1 MSEMKNAV
9 GAGTG
14 RSGDDLC
21 AGNSVRE
28 FKIWADVLNYGKKI
42 LKNAGIVEAD
52 LDAWYLFEQSFGIS
66 RAQYFLCARENIV
79 GSTAQKMTAQE
90 QTGNSLESKNALD
103 CVELWLKEKL
113 SAYENALKKRVA
125 RIPLQQI
132 IGQQEFM
139 GLSFFVNEHVLI
151 PRQDTETLVE
161 LVLQEQKDKDISILD
176 MCTGS
181 GCIAVSLKKLG
192 GYAHVEGADISEE
205 SLKVAKRNSE
215 EILENNDVNNDAV
228 SSRTEQIQNCT
239 NLTNNQNKQNNSAK
253 RKISEASKL
262 SQAGV
267 TFRHSDMF
275 SNFPETEQFDV
286 IVSNP
291 PYIPSAVIEELEPEV
306 RDHEP
311 RGALDGTADG
321 LYFYRILAEEC
332 AKHLTPGGHVYFE
345 TGYDQGAAVK
355 ELLDIHGFKDTRVIQ
370 DLAGKDRVVC
380 GAWQTAGR
388 MRRFYRC
395 LTVWMTCYGITKS

>member
-1 MSEMKNAV
+1 MSEMKSAV
-9 GAGTG
+9 GAGTN

-21 AGNSVRE
+21 VENSMRE

-42 LKNAGIVEAD
+42 LKNAGIAEAD
-52 LDAWYLFEQSFGIS
+52 LDAWYLFGQIFGIS
-66 RAQYFLCARENIV
+66 RAQYFLCARENIA
-79 GSTAQKMTAQE
+79 GSTAQKMAAQE
-90 QTGNSLESKNALD
+90 QNGNSLESKNTLN
-103 CVELWLKEKL
+103 CVELWLKEKM
-113 SAYENALKKRVA
+113 SAYENTLENRAS

-132 IGQQEFM
+132 LGQQEFM
-139 GLSFFVNEHVLI
+139 GLTFFVNEHVLI

-161 LVLQEQKDKDISILD
+161 LVLNEQKDKNVSILD

-192 GYAHVEGADISEE
+192 GYACVEGADISEE
-205 SLKVAKRNSE
+205 ALKVAKRNSE
-215 EILENNDVNNDAV
+215 EILENSDVNNDAV

-239 NLTNNQNKQNNSAK
+239 NLTNNQNKQDNSED
-253 RKISEASKL
+253 RMVSEVRTVP
-262 SQAGV
+262 QTGV

-275 SNFPETEQFDV
+275 SAFPETERFNV

-345 TGYDQGAAVK
+345 IGYDQGAAVK

-370 DLAGKDRVVC
+370 DLTGKDRVVC
-380 GAWQTAGR
+380 GAWQTAG
-388 MRRFYRC
+388 
-395 LTVWMTCYGITKS
+395 V

>member
-1 MSEMKNAV
+1 MNEMKGAV

-14 RSGDDLC
+14 RPGDDLC
-21 AGNSVRE
+21 VENSVRE

-52 LDAWYLFEQSFGIS
+52 LDAWYLFEQIFGIS
-66 RAQYFLCARENIV
+66 RAQYFLCARENIA
-79 GSTAQKMTAQE
+79 GSTAQKIAVQE
-90 QTGNSLESKNALD
+90 QHGDLLESGNALE
-103 CVELWLKEKL
+103 CAELWLKEKL
-113 SAYENALKKRVA
+113 SAYENALKKRAA

-228 SSRTEQIQNCT
+228 NSRTEQIQNCT
-239 NLTNNQNKQNNSAK
+239 NLTNNQNKQDNSEE
-253 RKISEASKL
+253 RMVSEVRRV
-262 SQAGV
+262 SQTGV
-267 TFRHSDMF
+267 TFRRSDMF
-275 SNFPETEQFDV
+275 SSFRGTEQFDV

-345 TGYDQGAAVK
+345 IGYDQGAAVK

-370 DLAGKDRVVC
+370 DLTGKDRVVC
-380 GAWQTAGR
+380 GAWQTAG
-388 MRRFYRC
+388 
-395 LTVWMTCYGITKS
+395 V

>member
-1 MSEMKNAV
+1 MSKMKSAV
-9 GAGTG
+9 GAGMD

-21 AGNSVRE
+21 VENSVRE

-52 LDAWYLFEQSFGIS
+52 LDAWYLFEQIFGIS
-66 RAQYFLCARENIV
+66 RAQYFMCARENIA

-113 SAYENALKKRVA
+113 SAYENTLEKRA
-125 RIPLQQI
+125 SRIPLQQI
-132 IGQQEFM
+132 LGQQEFM
-139 GLSFFVNEHVLI
+139 GLTFFVNEHVLI

-161 LVLQEQKDKDISILD
+161 LVLNEQKDKNVSILD

-192 GYAHVEGADISEE
+192 GYASVEGADISEE
-205 SLKVAKRNSE
+205 ALKVAKRNSE

-228 SSRTEQIQNCT
+228 NSRTEQIQNCT
-239 NLTNNQNKQNNSAK
+239 NLTNNQNKQDNSEE
-253 RKISEASKL
+253 RMVSEVRRV
-262 SQAGV
+262 SQTGV

-275 SNFPETEQFDV
+275 SSFRETEQFNV

-321 LYFYRILAEEC
+321 LCFYRILAEEC

-345 TGYDQGAAVK
+345 IGYDQGAAVK

-370 DLAGKDRVVC
+370 DLTGKDRVVC
-380 GAWQTAGR
+380 GTWQTAG
-388 MRRFYRC
+388 
-395 LTVWMTCYGITKS
+395 V

>member
-42 LKNAGIVEAD
+42 LKNAGIAEAD
-52 LDAWYLFEQSFGIS
+52 LDAWYLFEQIFGIS
-66 RAQYFLCARENIV
+66 RAQYFLCARENIA
-79 GSTAQKMTAQE
+79 GSTAQKIAVQE
-90 QTGNSLESKNALD
+90 QHGDLLESGNALE
-103 CVELWLKEKL
+103 CAELWLEEKL
-113 SAYENALKKRVA
+113 SAYENALKKRAA

-239 NLTNNQNKQNNSAK
+239 NLTNNQNKQDNSEE
-253 RKISEASKL
+253 RMVSEASKL

-345 TGYDQGAAVK
+345 IGYDQGMAVK
-355 ELLDIHGFKDTRVIQ
+355 ELLDNHGFKDTRVIQ

-380 GAWQTAGR
+380 GAWQTAG
-388 MRRFYRC
+388 
-395 LTVWMTCYGITKS
+395 V

>member
-205 SLKVAKRNSE
+205 ALKVAKRNSE

-332 AKHLTPGGHVYFE
+332 AKHLTPGGYVYFE
-345 TGYDQGAAVK
+345 IGYDQGAAVK

-370 DLAGKDRVVC
+370 DLTGKDRVVC
-380 GAWQTAGR
+380 GAWQTAG
-388 MRRFYRC
+388 
-395 LTVWMTCYGITKS
+395 V

>member
-1 MSEMKNAV
+1 MNEMKGAV

-14 RSGDDLC
+14 RPGDDLC
-21 AGNSVRE
+21 VENSVRE

-52 LDAWYLFEQSFGIS
+52 LDAWYLFEQIFGIS

-79 GSTAQKMTAQE
+79 GSTAQKIAVQE
-90 QTGNSLESKNALD
+90 QHGDLLESGNALE
-103 CVELWLKEKL
+103 CAELWLKEKL
-113 SAYENALKKRVA
+113 SAYEHALKKRAA

-228 SSRTEQIQNCT
+228 NSRTEQIQNCT
-239 NLTNNQNKQNNSAK
+239 NLTNNQNKQDNSEE
-253 RKISEASKL
+253 RMVSEVRRV
-262 SQAGV
+262 SQTGV
-267 TFRHSDMF
+267 TFRRSDMF
-275 SNFPETEQFDV
+275 SSFRGTEQFNV

-345 TGYDQGAAVK
+345 IGYDQGAAVK
-355 ELLDIHGFKDTRVIQ
+355 ELLDNRGFKDTRVIQ

-380 GAWQTAGR
+380 GAWQTAG
-388 MRRFYRC
+388 
-395 LTVWMTCYGITKS
+395 V

>member
-28 FKIWADVLNYGKKI
+28 FRIWADVLNYGKKI

-79 GSTAQKMTAQE
+79 GSTAQKIAVQE
-90 QTGNSLESKNALD
+90 QHGDLLESGNALE
-103 CVELWLKEKL
+103 CAELWLKEKL
-113 SAYENALKKRVA
+113 SAYENALKKRAA

-205 SLKVAKRNSE
+205 ALKVAKRNSE

-275 SNFPETEQFDV
+275 SAFPETEPFDV

-345 TGYDQGAAVK
+345 IGYDQGMAVK
-355 ELLDIHGFKDTRVIQ
+355 ELLDNHGFKDTRVIQ

-380 GAWQTAGR
+380 GAWQTAG
-388 MRRFYRC
+388 
-395 LTVWMTCYGITKS
+395 V

>member
-21 AGNSVRE
+21 VGNSVHE

-228 SSRTEQIQNCT
+228 NSRTEQIQNCT
-239 NLTNNQNKQNNSAK
+239 NLTNNQNKQDNSEE
-253 RKISEASKL
+253 RMVSEASKL

-345 TGYDQGAAVK
+345 IGYDQGAAVK

-380 GAWQTAGR
+380 GAWQTAG
-388 MRRFYRC
+388 
-395 LTVWMTCYGITKS
+395 V

>member
-1 MSEMKNAV
+1 MNEMKGAV
-9 GAGTG
+9 GARTG
-14 RSGDDLC
+14 RPGDDLC
-21 AGNSVRE
+21 VENSVRE

-52 LDAWYLFEQSFGIS
+52 LDAWYLFGQIFGIS
-66 RAQYFLCARENIV
+66 RAQYFLCARENIA
-79 GSTAQKMTAQE
+79 GSTAQKMAAQE

-113 SAYENALKKRVA
+113 SAYENTLEKRA
-125 RIPLQQI
+125 SRIPLQQI
-132 IGQQEFM
+132 LGQQEFM
-139 GLSFFVNEHVLI
+139 GLTFFVNEHVLI

-161 LVLQEQKDKDISILD
+161 LVLNEQKDKNISILD

-192 GYAHVEGADISEE
+192 GYACVEGADISEE
-205 SLKVAKRNSE
+205 ALKVAKRNSE
-215 EILENNDVNNDAV
+215 EILENSDVNNDAV

-239 NLTNNQNKQNNSAK
+239 NLTNNQNKQDNSEE
-253 RKISEASKL
+253 RMVSEVRRG
-262 SQAGV
+262 SQTGV

-275 SNFPETEQFDV
+275 SSFRETEQFNV

-345 TGYDQGAAVK
+345 IGYDQGAAVK

-370 DLAGKDRVVC
+370 DLTGKDRVVC
-380 GAWQTAGR
+380 GTWQTAG
-388 MRRFYRC
+388 
-395 LTVWMTCYGITKS
+395 V

>member
-1 MSEMKNAV
+1 MSEMKSAV
-9 GAGTG
+9 GAGMD

-21 AGNSVRE
+21 VENSVRE

-380 GAWQTAGR
+380 GAWQTAG
-388 MRRFYRC
+388 
-395 LTVWMTCYGITKS
+395 V

>member
-79 GSTAQKMTAQE
+79 GSTAQKIAVQE
-90 QTGNSLESKNALD
+90 QHGDLLESGNALE
-103 CVELWLKEKL
+103 CAELWLKEKL
-113 SAYENALKKRVA
+113 SAYENALKKRAA

-192 GYAHVEGADISEE
+192 GYAHVEGAEENCLMASGHQKQYDDSEQCMM
-205 SLKVAKRNSE
+205 LN
-215 EILENNDVNNDAV
+215 
-228 SSRTEQIQNCT
+228 
-239 NLTNNQNKQNNSAK
+239 
-253 RKISEASKL
+253 
-262 SQAGV
+262 AGV
-267 TFRHSDMF
+267 SFRHSDMF

-345 TGYDQGAAVK
+345 IGYDQGAAVK

-370 DLAGKDRVVC
+370 DLTGKDRVVC
-380 GAWQTAGR
+380 GTWQTTG
-388 MRRFYRC
+388 
-395 LTVWMTCYGITKS
+395 V

>member
-79 GSTAQKMTAQE
+79 GSTAQKIAVQE
-90 QTGNSLESKNALD
+90 QHGDLLESGNALE
-103 CVELWLKEKL
+103 CAELWLKEKL
-113 SAYENALKKRVA
+113 SAYENALKKRAA

-139 GLSFFVNEHVLI
+139 GLTFFVNEHVLI

-192 GYAHVEGADISEE
+192 RYAHVEGADISEE
-205 SLKVAKRNSE
+205 ALKVAKRNSE

-228 SSRTEQIQNCT
+228 SSRTEQIQNCM

-253 RKISEASKL
+253 HKISEASKL

-345 TGYDQGAAVK
+345 IGYDQGMAVK
-355 ELLDIHGFKDTRVIQ
+355 ELLDNHGFKDTRVIQ
-370 DLAGKDRVVC
+370 DLTGKDRVVC
-380 GAWQTAGR
+380 GTWQTTG
-388 MRRFYRC
+388 
-395 LTVWMTCYGITKS
+395 V

>member
-1 MSEMKNAV
+1 MSEMKSAV
-9 GAGTG
+9 GAGTN

-21 AGNSVRE
+21 VENSMRE

-42 LKNAGIVEAD
+42 LKNAGIAEAD
-52 LDAWYLFEQSFGIS
+52 LDAWYLFGQIFGIS

-103 CVELWLKEKL
+103 CVELWLKEKM
-113 SAYENALKKRVA
+113 SAYENTLEKRA
-125 RIPLQQI
+125 SRIPLQQI
-132 IGQQEFM
+132 LGQQEFM
-139 GLSFFVNEHVLI
+139 GLTFFVNEHVLI

-161 LVLQEQKDKDISILD
+161 LVLNEQKDKNVSILD

-192 GYAHVEGADISEE
+192 GYACVEGADISEE
-205 SLKVAKRNSE
+205 ALKVAKRNSE
-215 EILENNDVNNDAV
+215 EILENSDVNNDAV

-239 NLTNNQNKQNNSAK
+239 NLTNNQNKQDNSED
-253 RKISEASKL
+253 RMVSEVRTVP
-262 SQAGV
+262 QTGV

-275 SNFPETEQFDV
+275 SAFPETERFNV

-370 DLAGKDRVVC
+370 DLTGKDRVVC
-380 GAWQTAGR
+380 GAWQTAG
-388 MRRFYRC
+388 
-395 LTVWMTCYGITKS
+395 V

>member
-79 GSTAQKMTAQE
+79 GSTAQKIAVQE
-90 QTGNSLESKNALD
+90 QHGDLLESGNALE
-103 CVELWLKEKL
+103 CAELWLKEKL
-113 SAYENALKKRVA
+113 SAYEHALKKRAA

-205 SLKVAKRNSE
+205 ALKVAKRNSE

-228 SSRTEQIQNCT
+228 NSRTEQIQNCT
-239 NLTNNQNKQNNSAK
+239 NLTNNQNKQDNSEE
-253 RKISEASKL
+253 RMVSEVRRV
-262 SQAGV
+262 SQTGV

-275 SNFPETEQFDV
+275 SSFRETEQFNV

-345 TGYDQGAAVK
+345 IGYDQGMAVK
-355 ELLDIHGFKDTRVIQ
+355 ELLDNHGFKDTRVIQ

-380 GAWQTAGR
+380 GTWQTTG
-388 MRRFYRC
+388 
-395 LTVWMTCYGITKS
+395 V

>member
-1 MSEMKNAV
+1 MNEMKGAV
-9 GAGTG
+9 GAGKG
-14 RSGDDLC
+14 RPGDDLC
-21 AGNSVRE
+21 VENSVRE

-52 LDAWYLFEQSFGIS
+52 LDAWYLFEQIFGIS

-79 GSTAQKMTAQE
+79 GSTAQKIAVQE
-90 QTGNSLESKNALD
+90 QHGDLLESGNALE
-103 CVELWLKEKL
+103 CAELWLKEKL
-113 SAYENALKKRVA
+113 SAYEHALKKRAA

-345 TGYDQGAAVK
+345 IGYDQGAAVK

-380 GAWQTAGR
+380 GAWQTAG
-388 MRRFYRC
+388 
-395 LTVWMTCYGITKS
+395 V

>member
-1 MSEMKNAV
+1 MSEMKNGV

-21 AGNSVRE
+21 AGNSVCE

-79 GSTAQKMTAQE
+79 GSTAQKIAVQE
-90 QTGNSLESKNALD
+90 QHGDLLESGNALD
-103 CVELWLKEKL
+103 CAELWLKEKL
-113 SAYENALKKRVA
+113 SAYEHALKKRAA

-239 NLTNNQNKQNNSAK
+239 NLTNNQNKQDNSEE
-253 RKISEASKL
+253 RMVSEASKL

-345 TGYDQGAAVK
+345 IGYDQGMAVK
-355 ELLDIHGFKDTRVIQ
+355 ELLDNHGFKDTRVIQ

-380 GAWQTAGR
+380 GAWQTAG
-388 MRRFYRC
+388 
-395 LTVWMTCYGITKS
+395 V

>member
-1 MSEMKNAV
+1 MNEMKSAA
-9 GAGTG
+9 GAGTD

-21 AGNSVRE
+21 VENSARE
-28 FKIWADVLNYGKKI
+28 FKIWADVLNYGKQT
-42 LKNAGIVEAD
+42 LKNAGIAEAD
-52 LDAWYLFEQSFGIS
+52 LDAWYLFEQIFGIS
-66 RAQYFLCARENIV
+66 RAQYFLCARENIA
-79 GSTAQKMTAQE
+79 GSTAQKMAAQE
-90 QTGNSLESKNALD
+90 QPGNSLESQNALD
-103 CVELWLKEKL
+103 RVELWLKEKL
-113 SAYENALKKRVA
+113 SAHENALKKRAA

-139 GLSFFVNEHVLI
+139 GLTFFVNEHVLI

-161 LVLQEQKDKDISILD
+161 LVLNEQKDKSISILD

-192 GYAHVEGADISEE
+192 GYSCVEGADISEE
-205 SLKVAKRNSE
+205 ALKVAKRNSE

-228 SSRTEQIQNCT
+228 GSRTEQIQNCT
-239 NLTNNQNKQNNSAK
+239 NLTNNQNKQDNSEE
-253 RKISEASKL
+253 RMVSEVCTV
-262 SQAGV
+262 SQTGV
-267 TFRHSDMF
+267 TFRRSDMF
-275 SNFPETEQFDV
+275 SAFPETERFNV

-345 TGYDQGAAVK
+345 IGYDQGTAVK

-380 GAWQTAGR
+380 GAWQTAG
-388 MRRFYRC
+388 
-395 LTVWMTCYGITKS
+395 V

>member
-1 MSEMKNAV
+1 MSEMKSAV
-9 GAGTG
+9 GAGMD

-21 AGNSVRE
+21 VENSVRE
-28 FKIWADVLNYGKKI
+28 FKIWADVLSYGKQI
-42 LKNAGIVEAD
+42 LKNAGIAEAD
-52 LDAWYLFEQSFGIS
+52 LDAWYLFEQIFGIS
-66 RAQYFLCARENIV
+66 RAQYFLCARENIA
-79 GSTAQKMTAQE
+79 GSTAQKMAAQE
-90 QTGNSLESKNALD
+90 QPGNSLESKNALHR
-103 CVELWLKEKL
+103 VELWLKKKM
-113 SAYENALKKRVA
+113 SAYENTLEKRA
-125 RIPLQQI
+125 SRIPLQQI
-132 IGQQEFM
+132 LGQQEFM
-139 GLSFFVNEHVLI
+139 GLTFFVNEHVLI

-161 LVLQEQKDKDISILD
+161 LVLNEQKDKNISILD

-192 GYAHVEGADISEE
+192 GYACVEGTDISEE
-205 SLKVAKRNSE
+205 ALKVAKRNSE
-215 EILENNDVNNDAV
+215 EILENSDVNNDAV

-239 NLTNNQNKQNNSAK
+239 NLTNNQNKQDNSEE
-253 RKISEASKL
+253 RMVSEVRTVP
-262 SQAGV
+262 QTGV
-267 TFRHSDMF
+267 IFRRSDMF
-275 SNFPETEQFDV
+275 SAFPETERFNV

-345 TGYDQGAAVK
+345 IGYDQGAAVK

-370 DLAGKDRVVC
+370 DLTGKDRVVC
-380 GAWQTAGR
+380 GTWQTAG
-388 MRRFYRC
+388 
-395 LTVWMTCYGITKS
+395 V

>member
-1 MSEMKNAV
+1 MSEMKSAV
-9 GAGTG
+9 GAGMD

-79 GSTAQKMTAQE
+79 GSTAQKIAVQE
-90 QTGNSLESKNALD
+90 QHGDLLESGNALE
-103 CVELWLKEKL
+103 CAELWLKEKL
-113 SAYENALKKRVA
+113 SAYENALKKRAA

-205 SLKVAKRNSE
+205 ALKVAKRNSE

-228 SSRTEQIQNCT
+228 NSRTEQIQNCT
-239 NLTNNQNKQNNSAK
+239 NLTNNQNKQDNSEE
-253 RKISEASKL
+253 RMVSEVRRV
-262 SQAGV
+262 SQTGV

-275 SNFPETEQFDV
+275 SSFRETEQFNV

-345 TGYDQGAAVK
+345 IGYDQGAAVK

-370 DLAGKDRVVC
+370 DLTGKDRVVC
-380 GAWQTAGR
+380 GTWQTTG
-388 MRRFYRC
+388 
-395 LTVWMTCYGITKS
+395 V

>member
-79 GSTAQKMTAQE
+79 GSTAQKIAVQE
-90 QTGNSLESKNALD
+90 QHGDLLESGNALD
-103 CVELWLKEKL
+103 CAELWLKEKL
-113 SAYENALKKRVA
+113 SAYENALKKRAA

-205 SLKVAKRNSE
+205 ALKVAKRNSE

-228 SSRTEQIQNCT
+228 SSRTEQIQNCM

-253 RKISEASKL
+253 HKISEASKL
-262 SQAGV
+262 SQTGV

-275 SNFPETEQFDV
+275 SSFRETEQFNV

-345 TGYDQGAAVK
+345 IGYDQGMAVK
-355 ELLDIHGFKDTRVIQ
+355 KLLDNHGFKDTRVIQ

-380 GAWQTAGR
+380 GAWQTAG
-388 MRRFYRC
+388 
-395 LTVWMTCYGITKS
+395 V

>member
-239 NLTNNQNKQNNSAK
+239 NLTNNQNKQDNSEE
-253 RKISEASKL
+253 RMVSEASKL

-380 GAWQTAGR
+380 GAWQTAG
-388 MRRFYRC
+388 
-395 LTVWMTCYGITKS
+395 V

>member
-21 AGNSVRE
+21 AGNSVCE

-79 GSTAQKMTAQE
+79 GSTAQKIAVQE
-90 QTGNSLESKNALD
+90 QHGDLLESGNALD
-103 CVELWLKEKL
+103 CAELWLKEKL
-113 SAYENALKKRVA
+113 SVYEHALKKRAA

-239 NLTNNQNKQNNSAK
+239 NLTNNQNKQDNSEE
-253 RKISEASKL
+253 RMVSEASKL

-345 TGYDQGAAVK
+345 IGYDQGMAVK
-355 ELLDIHGFKDTRVIQ
+355 ELLDNHGFKDTRVIQ

-380 GAWQTAGR
+380 GAWQTAG
-388 MRRFYRC
+388 
-395 LTVWMTCYGITKS
+395 V

>member
-1 MSEMKNAV
+1 MSEMKSAV
-9 GAGTG
+9 GAGMD

-21 AGNSVRE
+21 VENSVRE

-52 LDAWYLFEQSFGIS
+52 LDAWYLFGQIFGIS
-66 RAQYFLCARENIV
+66 RAQYFLCARENIA
-79 GSTAQKMTAQE
+79 GNTAQKMAAQE

-113 SAYENALKKRVA
+113 SAYENTLEKRA
-125 RIPLQQI
+125 SRIPLQQI
-132 IGQQEFM
+132 LGQQEFM
-139 GLSFFVNEHVLI
+139 GLTFFVNEHVLI

-161 LVLQEQKDKDISILD
+161 LVLNEQKDKNVSILD

-192 GYAHVEGADISEE
+192 GYTCVEGADISEE
-205 SLKVAKRNSE
+205 ALKVAKRNSE
-215 EILENNDVNNDAV
+215 EILENSDVNNDAV

-239 NLTNNQNKQNNSAK
+239 NLTNNQNKQDNSED
-253 RKISEASKL
+253 RMVSEVRTVP
-262 SQAGV
+262 QTGV
-267 TFRHSDMF
+267 IFRRSDMF
-275 SNFPETEQFDV
+275 SAFPETERFNV

-332 AKHLTPGGHVYFE
+332 AKHLTPGGRVYFE
-345 TGYDQGAAVK
+345 IGYDQGAAVK

-380 GAWQTAGR
+380 GAWQTAG
-388 MRRFYRC
+388 
-395 LTVWMTCYGITKS
+395 V

>member
-28 FKIWADVLNYGKKI
+28 FRIWADVLNYGKKI

-79 GSTAQKMTAQE
+79 GSTAQKIAVQE
-90 QTGNSLESKNALD
+90 QHGDLLESGNALE
-103 CVELWLKEKL
+103 CAELWLKEKL
-113 SAYENALKKRVA
+113 SAYEHALKKRAA

-205 SLKVAKRNSE
+205 ALKVAKRNSE

-228 SSRTEQIQNCT
+228 NSRTEQIQNCT
-239 NLTNNQNKQNNSAK
+239 NLTNNQNKQDNSEE
-253 RKISEASKL
+253 RMVSEVRRV
-262 SQAGV
+262 SQTGV

-275 SNFPETEQFDV
+275 SSFRETEQFNV

-345 TGYDQGAAVK
+345 IGYDQGAAVK

-370 DLAGKDRVVC
+370 DLTGKDRVVC
-380 GAWQTAGR
+380 GAWQTAG
-388 MRRFYRC
+388 
-395 LTVWMTCYGITKS
+395 V

>member
-113 SAYENALKKRVA
+113 SAYENALKKRAA

-228 SSRTEQIQNCT
+228 NSRTEQIQNCT
-239 NLTNNQNKQNNSAK
+239 NLTNNQNKQDNSEE
-253 RKISEASKL
+253 RMVSEVRRAS
-262 SQAGV
+262 QTGV

-275 SNFPETEQFDV
+275 SSFRETEQFNV

-345 TGYDQGAAVK
+345 IGYDQGAAVK

-370 DLAGKDRVVC
+370 DLTGKDRVVC
-380 GAWQTAGR
+380 GAWQTAG
-388 MRRFYRC
+388 
-395 LTVWMTCYGITKS
+395 V

>member
-79 GSTAQKMTAQE
+79 GSTAQKIAVQE
-90 QTGNSLESKNALD
+90 QHGDLLESGNALE
-103 CVELWLKEKL
+103 CAELWLKEKL
-113 SAYENALKKRVA
+113 SAYENALKKRAA

-355 ELLDIHGFKDTRVIQ
+355 ELLDNHGFKDTRVIQ

-380 GAWQTAGR
+380 GAWQTAG
-388 MRRFYRC
+388 
-395 LTVWMTCYGITKS
+395 V

>member
-14 RSGDDLC
+14 QSGDDLC

-79 GSTAQKMTAQE
+79 GSTAQKIAVQE
-90 QTGNSLESKNALD
+90 QHRDLLESGNALE
-103 CVELWLKEKL
+103 CAELWLKEKL
-113 SAYENALKKRVA
+113 SVYESALKKRVA

-132 IGQQEFM
+132 IGRQEFM
-139 GLSFFVNEHVLI
+139 GLTFFVNEHVLI

-228 SSRTEQIQNCT
+228 NSRTEQIQNCT
-239 NLTNNQNKQNNSAK
+239 NLTNNQNKQDNSEE
-253 RKISEASKL
+253 RMVSEASKL

-345 TGYDQGAAVK
+345 IGYDQGAAVK
-355 ELLDIHGFKDTRVIQ
+355 ELLDNHGFKDTRVIQ

-380 GAWQTAGR
+380 GAWQTAG
-388 MRRFYRC
+388 
-395 LTVWMTCYGITKS
+395 V

>member
-9 GAGTG
+9 GAGMD

-21 AGNSVRE
+21 VENSVRE

-52 LDAWYLFEQSFGIS
+52 LDAWYLFGQIFGIS
-66 RAQYFLCARENIV
+66 RAQYFLCARENIA
-79 GSTAQKMTAQE
+79 GSTAQKMAAQE
-90 QTGNSLESKNALD
+90 LTGNSFESKNALD

-113 SAYENALKKRVA
+113 SAYENTLEKRA
-125 RIPLQQI
+125 SRIPLQQI
-132 IGQQEFM
+132 LGQQEFM
-139 GLSFFVNEHVLI
+139 GLTFFVNEHVLI

-161 LVLQEQKDKDISILD
+161 LVLNEQKDKNISILD

-192 GYAHVEGADISEE
+192 GYTCVEGADISEE
-205 SLKVAKRNSE
+205 ALKVAKRNSE

-228 SSRTEQIQNCT
+228 NSRTEQIQNCT
-239 NLTNNQNKQNNSAK
+239 NLTNNQNKQDNSEE
-253 RKISEASKL
+253 RMVSEVRRV
-262 SQAGV
+262 SQTGV

-275 SNFPETEQFDV
+275 SSFRETEQFNV

-345 TGYDQGAAVK
+345 IGYDQGMAVK
-355 ELLDIHGFKDTRVIQ
+355 ELLDNHGFKDTRVIQ

-380 GAWQTAGR
+380 GAWQTVG
-388 MRRFYRC
+388 
-395 LTVWMTCYGITKS
+395 V

>member
-1 MSEMKNAV
+1 MSEMKSAV
-9 GAGTG
+9 GAGMD

-28 FKIWADVLNYGKKI
+28 FKIWADVLSYGKQI
-42 LKNAGIVEAD
+42 LKNAGIAEAD
-52 LDAWYLFEQSFGIS
+52 LDAWYLFEQIFGIS
-66 RAQYFLCARENIV
+66 RAQYFLCARENIT
-79 GSTAQKMTAQE
+79 GSTAQKMAAQE

-113 SAYENALKKRVA
+113 SAYENTLEKRTS

-132 IGQQEFM
+132 LGQQEFM
-139 GLSFFVNEHVLI
+139 GLTFFVNEHVLI

-161 LVLQEQKDKDISILD
+161 LVLNEQKDKNVSILD

-192 GYAHVEGADISEE
+192 GYACVEGADISEE
-205 SLKVAKRNSE
+205 ALKVAKRNSE
-215 EILENNDVNNDAV
+215 EILENSDVN
-228 SSRTEQIQNCT
+228 SSRT
-239 NLTNNQNKQNNSAK
+239 
-253 RKISEASKL
+253 
-262 SQAGV
+262 GV
-267 TFRHSDMF
+267 IFRRSDMF
-275 SNFPETEQFDV
+275 SAFPETERFNV

-345 TGYDQGAAVK
+345 IGYDQGAAVK

-370 DLAGKDRVVC
+370 DLTGKDRVVC
-380 GAWQTAGR
+380 GTWQTAG
-388 MRRFYRC
+388 
-395 LTVWMTCYGITKS
+395 V

>member
-113 SAYENALKKRVA
+113 SVYESALKKRAA

-345 TGYDQGAAVK
+345 IGYDQGMAVK
-355 ELLDIHGFKDTRVIQ
+355 ELLDNHGFKDTRVIQ

-380 GAWQTAGR
+380 GAWQTAG
-388 MRRFYRC
+388 
-395 LTVWMTCYGITKS
+395 V

>member
-90 QTGNSLESKNALD
+90 QAGNSLESKNALD

-113 SAYENALKKRVA
+113 SAYENALKKRAA

-345 TGYDQGAAVK
+345 IGYDQGMAVK
-355 ELLDIHGFKDTRVIQ
+355 ELLDNHGFKDTRVIQ

-380 GAWQTAGR
+380 GAWQTAG
-388 MRRFYRC
+388 
-395 LTVWMTCYGITKS
+395 V

>member
-14 RSGDDLC
+14 RSGDDLRV
-21 AGNSVRE
+21 GNSVRE
-28 FKIWADVLNYGKKI
+28 FKIWADVLNYGKKV

-79 GSTAQKMTAQE
+79 GSTAQKIAVQE
-90 QTGNSLESKNALD
+90 QHGDLLESGNALE
-103 CVELWLKEKL
+103 CAELWLKEKL
-113 SAYENALKKRVA
+113 SAYENALKKRAA

-205 SLKVAKRNSE
+205 ALKVAKRNSE
-215 EILENNDVNNDAV
+215 EILENSDVNNDAV

-239 NLTNNQNKQNNSAK
+239 NLTNNQNKQDNSEE
-253 RKISEASKL
+253 RMVSEVRTVP
-262 SQAGV
+262 QTGV
-267 TFRHSDMF
+267 IFRRSDMF
-275 SNFPETEQFDV
+275 SAFPETERFNV

-291 PYIPSAVIEELEPEV
+291 PYIPSAVIEGLEPEV

-345 TGYDQGAAVK
+345 IGYDQGAAVK

-370 DLAGKDRVVC
+370 DLTGKDRVVC
-380 GAWQTAGR
+380 GTWQTAG
-388 MRRFYRC
+388 
-395 LTVWMTCYGITKS
+395 V

>member
-14 RSGDDLC
+14 RSGDDLRV
-21 AGNSVRE
+21 GNSVRE
-28 FKIWADVLNYGKKI
+28 FKIWADVLNYGKKV
-42 LKNAGIVEAD
+42 LKNAGIVEAE

-79 GSTAQKMTAQE
+79 GSTAQKIAVQE
-90 QTGNSLESKNALD
+90 QHGDLLESGNALE
-103 CVELWLKEKL
+103 CAELWLKEKL
-113 SAYENALKKRVA
+113 SAYENALKKRAA

-139 GLSFFVNEHVLI
+139 GLSFFVNENVLI

-192 GYAHVEGADISEE
+192 GYVHVEGADISEE
-205 SLKVAKRNSE
+205 ALKVAKRNSE

-228 SSRTEQIQNCT
+228 NSRTEQIQNCT
-239 NLTNNQNKQNNSAK
+239 NLTNNQNKQDNSEE
-253 RKISEASKL
+253 RMVSEVRTVP
-262 SQAGV
+262 QTGV
-267 TFRHSDMF
+267 TFRRSDMF
-275 SNFPETEQFDV
+275 SAFPETEQFNV

-345 TGYDQGAAVK
+345 IGYDQGAAVK

-370 DLAGKDRVVC
+370 DLTGKDRVVC
-380 GAWQTAGR
+380 GTWQTAG
-388 MRRFYRC
+388 
-395 LTVWMTCYGITKS
+395 V

>member
-21 AGNSVRE
+21 VGNSVHE

-79 GSTAQKMTAQE
+79 GSTAQKIAVQE
-90 QTGNSLESKNALD
+90 QHRDLLESGNALE
-103 CVELWLKEKL
+103 CAELWLKEKL
-113 SAYENALKKRVA
+113 SVYESALKKRVA

-132 IGQQEFM
+132 IGRQEFM
-139 GLSFFVNEHVLI
+139 GLTFFVNEHVLI

-161 LVLQEQKDKDISILD
+161 RVLQEQKDKDISILD

-228 SSRTEQIQNCT
+228 NSRTEQIQNCT
-239 NLTNNQNKQNNSAK
+239 NLTNNQNKQDNSED
-253 RKISEASKL
+253 RMISEVRTVP
-262 SQAGV
+262 QTGV
-267 TFRHSDMF
+267 TFRRSDMF
-275 SNFPETEQFDV
+275 SSFRGTEQFDV

-345 TGYDQGAAVK
+345 IGYDQGMAVK
-355 ELLDIHGFKDTRVIQ
+355 ELLDNHGFKDTRVIQ
-370 DLAGKDRVVC
+370 DLTGKDRVVC
-380 GAWQTAGR
+380 GTWQTTG
-388 MRRFYRC
+388 
-395 LTVWMTCYGITKS
+395 V

>member
-1 MSEMKNAV
+1 MSEMKSAV
-9 GAGTG
+9 GAGMD

-79 GSTAQKMTAQE
+79 GSTAQKIAVQE
-90 QTGNSLESKNALD
+90 QHGDLLESGNALE
-103 CVELWLKEKL
+103 CAELWLKEKL
-113 SAYENALKKRVA
+113 SAYENALKKRAA

-205 SLKVAKRNSE
+205 ALKVAKRNSE

-228 SSRTEQIQNCT
+228 NSRTEQIQNCT
-239 NLTNNQNKQNNSAK
+239 NLTNNQNKQDNSEE
-253 RKISEASKL
+253 RMVSEVRRAS
-262 SQAGV
+262 QTGV

-275 SNFPETEQFDV
+275 SSFRETEQFNV

-306 RDHEP
+306 RDHGP

-345 TGYDQGAAVK
+345 IGYDQGAAVK

-370 DLAGKDRVVC
+370 DLTGKDRVVC
-380 GAWQTAGR
+380 GTWQTTG
-388 MRRFYRC
+388 
-395 LTVWMTCYGITKS
+395 V

>member
-21 AGNSVRE
+21 AGNSVCE

-79 GSTAQKMTAQE
+79 GSTAQKIAVQE
-90 QTGNSLESKNALD
+90 QHGDLLESGNALD
-103 CVELWLKEKL
+103 CAELWLKEKL
-113 SAYENALKKRVA
+113 SAYEHALKKRAA

-239 NLTNNQNKQNNSAK
+239 NLTNNQNKQDNSEE
-253 RKISEASKL
+253 RMVSEASKL

-332 AKHLTPGGHVYFE
+332 GKHLTPGGHVYFE
-345 TGYDQGAAVK
+345 IGYDQGAAVK
-355 ELLDIHGFKDTRVIQ
+355 ELLDAHGFQDTKVIKD
-370 DLAGKDRVVC
+370 LPGKDRVVC
-380 GAWQTAGR
+380 GTWQAAG
-388 MRRFYRC
+388 
-395 LTVWMTCYGITKS
+395 V